1 MNKIFLL
8 AFCCAVAWTKP
19 IVSASI
25 APIGNFV
32 EIISQNTVEI
42 NIVASSNPH
51 SYEPRPEQIAKL
63 SKSELF
69 FAVGVEFEKVWL
81 PKFEKQFKNLII
93 IDTAKNI
100 QKIHLNHDDD
110 DDDDHHENHDHSGLD
125 PHIWLDPVLVKT
137 MAENIALALSDKF
150 PQNAEIYA
158 TNLNKFKQQIDE
170 IDKMAKDSLSNLKSR
185 DFIVYHP
192 SWGYFAKRYNLN
204 QIAVEIDGKE
214 PKPADLANL
223 IKKAKEHNAKIIFV
237 SPHFSQK
244 SARLIAQQSGAVVAA
259 IDELPKNW
267 RENMEQIINSISK
280 ALK

>member
-8 AFCCAVAWTKP
+8 VLCCVVSWAKP

-42 NIVASSNPH
+42 NIVASANPH
-51 SYEPRPEQIAKL
+51 SYEPRPEQIARL

-69 FAVGVEFEKVWL
+69 FAVGIEFEKVWL
-81 PKFEKQFKNLII
+81 PKFKEQFKNLII

-100 QKIHLNHDDD
+100 QKIYLNHHDDS
-110 DDDDHHENHDHSGLD
+110 DHHEHENHDHSGLD
-125 PHIWLDPVLVKT
+125 PHIWLDPILVKT

-150 PQNAEIYA
+150 PQNAQIYA

-170 IDKMAKDSLSNLKSR
+170 INKIAKDKLSNLKSR

-223 IKKAKEHNAKIIFV
+223 IQKAKEHNAKIIFV

-244 SARLIAQQSGAVVAA
+244 SARLIAEQSGAVVEA
-259 IDELPKNW
+259 IDELPKDW
-267 RENMEQIINSISK
+267 QENMEKTINSISK